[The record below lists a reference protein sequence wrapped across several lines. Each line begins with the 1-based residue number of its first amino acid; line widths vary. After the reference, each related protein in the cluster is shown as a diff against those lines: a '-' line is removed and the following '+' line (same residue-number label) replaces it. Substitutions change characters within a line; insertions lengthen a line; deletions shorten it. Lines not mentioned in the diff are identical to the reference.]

1 MKKLIVLTAILAGAT
16 HASYVAIEHWS
27 EFPQLEFAF
36 FVTAGL
42 AQIIWALLFLKK
54 DSASMYYLG
63 LLINGSILVTWLLT
77 RTVSAP
83 FQEGAEHIGAVGT
96 TIAVLEV
103 IAIVSLIRWSNKN
116 KKQSFKAILLALV
129 IILAGG
135 AATYGSSMAMELVF
149 PDRVFSHTHGQDDY
163 HDEDGEHIDDELHM
177 DNDEHV
183 DDIEDHDEEMNE
195 AMEDSH
201 EEEDDHPHDEDDQH

>member
-1 MKKLIVLTAILAGAT
+1 MKKLIVLTTILAGAM
-16 HASYVAIEHWS
+16 HASYVAIKHWS

-63 LLINGSILVTWLLT
+63 LLINGGILVAWILT

-83 FQEGAEHIGAVGT
+83 FQDGVEHIGLIDTAV
-96 TIAVLEV
+96 AALEV
-103 IAIVSLIRWSNKN
+103 VAIVALIAWFKKRKKQKVATILIAIMV
-116 KKQSFKAILLALV
+116 ILG
-129 IILAGG
+129 GG

-149 PDRVFSHTHGQDDY
+149 PDRVFSHTHGGDDH
-163 HDEDGEHIDDELHM
+163 HDEDEGHVDDEIHMENDEHM
-177 DNDEHV
+177 DN
-183 DDIEDHDEEMNE
+183 IEDHDEEMNE
-195 AMEDSH
+195 IMEDNH
-201 EEEDDHPHDEDDQH
+201 DEEDDHPHDEDDQH